1 MSKNK
6 IVFILGIVLIV
17 LPFLG
22 FPSAWKTF
30 FMVVIGLFLVSLSFT
45 TSLRKRTSGKKYPRT
60 KKDSVTSQV
69 EKIDVSSPKVAVKK
83 TEEVITEVKEN
94 ISVSAQD
101 DANAIE

>member
-6 IVFILGIVLIV
+6 IVFILGIALVI

-30 FMVVIGLFLVSLSFT
+30 LMIIIGLFLISLSFT

-60 KKDSVTSQV
+60 KKDIPGGQISKGDAVSV
-69 EKIDVSSPKVAVKK
+69 VSSSKK
-83 TEEVITEVKEN
+83 IEEVVVEEKEN
-94 ISVSAQD
+94 ASTPAQD
-101 DANAIE
+101 DNNTVE

>member
-6 IVFILGIVLIV
+6 IVFILGIALVI

-30 FMVVIGLFLVSLSFT
+30 FMLVMGLFLVSLSFT

-60 KKDSVTSQV
+60 KKDIPVSQNS
-69 EKIDVSSPKVAVKK
+69 KDGSVSSVHLSQKD
-83 TEEVITEVKEN
+83 EEVAKEVIEKT
-94 ISVSAQD
+94 STPAQD
-101 DANAIE
+101 DNNTVE